1 MNDLFGVRRWGLV
14 ALLASVFLLAAVAA
28 ANASHPMVQ
37 PDGDRMHWSDNDPS
51 FPRGYVF
58 WQDQTGAEW
67 PVFSSAVQWD
77 RASRLDA
84 VYVTGSCTSNH
95 CVTVREADL
104 DPGCTGRLGE
114 VLHVTGPAG
123 HYFSATE
130 VRIDAQC
137 DARSAADRRE
147 LVCHELGH
155 STGLDDRPS
164 NTNTCMRSGDM
175 VGEQFPD
182 GHDFEVLLFSYNHD
196 DPG

>member
-1 MNDLFGVRRWGLV
+1 MRTTRSCSL
-14 ALLASVFLLAAVAA
+14 
-28 ANASHPMVQ
+28 MVTACT
-37 PDGDRMHWSDNDPS
+37 GRTNDPN

-58 WQDQTGAEW
+58 WHDQTGAEW

-84 VYVTGSCTSNH
+84 VYTTGSCTSNH

-104 DPGCTGRLGE
+104 GPACSPLFGE
-114 VLHVTGPAG
+114 TFHPSGPAG
-123 HYFSATE
+123 HLFSATE
-130 VRIDAQC
+130 VRINARC
-137 DARSAADRRE
+137 DARNAADRRE

-155 STGLDDRPS
+155 SIGLGERPS
-164 NTNTCMRSGDM
+164 STNTCMRSGNM

-182 GHDFEVLLFSYNHD
+182 GHDFEVLFFSYNHD